1 MAQVKKIDSNF
12 TGLRFAVES
21 NQVGVLP
28 ALPVWYPAEPNSYT
42 KFGASVKTK
51 ARNPINDGRQRK
63 KGVIV
68 DLDALAEYEMDLTED
83 NTQVMMSS
91 FLFANPRT
99 KAELA
104 VGAVSGAGYAPAA
117 GGAAYYAG
125 NLLFAKGFTLNP
137 NNGLAKVTGTP
148 TGVLVA
154 TTAATVAETSTGGII
169 SRVGHEFAASVAT
182 IDVSGPLPKLVISGI
197 AAASGALTSTGNFAD
212 GNTVTVGGR
221 TYTLQAVLT
230 NVDGNVK
237 IGATAAL
244 SLTNLVNAINANGLG
259 VPGTDYALATT
270 ANGVVTAAT
279 TSTVLT
285 ATAVVAGTTGNV
297 IASTVTG
304 TANTWGAATLSGGT
318 GRSLKELGLTVGEW
332 LCLGDDGAGQSFANQ
347 SNNGLKRVRAI
358 TDNSFSFD
366 KSTLLMVTD
375 AGTGK
380 TLRIFCGRVVKN
392 EVGANIHR
400 QTLQFERTL
409 GAPDDSSS
417 AVQAEYITGCVAN
430 TFDLSIKTAD
440 KLNLKLGFMAR
451 DQETVTAV
459 QGLKAGLRPVLQESD
474 AYNSS
479 SNVAR
484 LSLAA
489 IDPTTATPTDLF
501 AFLLDLDL
509 SIKNNVKANKAV
521 KFLGSFDN
529 SAGIFEVDAKM
540 TAYFSTVDAIRQVR
554 QNGDVTLDIT
564 FAQANKGLTF
574 DLPLVSLASDGAN
587 VKQDTAIEIP
597 ITSAAATGS
606 KLDVNLNHTLLVQ
619 YWDYLPT
626 LAA

>member
-1 MAQVKKIDSNF
+1 MTVVNKIDSNF

-28 ALPVWYPAEPNSYT
+28 ANPVWYPVEPNSYT
-42 KFGASVKTK
+42 KFGGTLKTK

-68 DLDALAEYEMDLTED
+68 DFDALAEYEMDLTED
-83 NTQVMMSS
+83 NTQIMMSS

-99 KAELA
+99 KVELP
-104 VGAVSGAGYAPAA
+104 VGAVSAAGYAPVA
-117 GGAAYYAG
+117 GGAAYFAG
-125 NLLFAKGFTLNP
+125 NLLYAKGFSLGA
-137 NNGLAKVTGTP
+137 NNGLSKVTGTP
-148 TGVLVA
+148 TGVQVP
-154 TTAATVAETSTGGII
+154 TTAALVTENSVGGVI

-182 IDVSGPLPKLVISGI
+182 IDVSGLLPKLVISGV
-197 AAASGALTSTGNFAD
+197 AAASQALTTTGVFTN
-212 GNTVTVGGR
+212 GETITVGGK
-221 TYTLQAVLT
+221 TYTLQTVLT

-237 IGATAAL
+237 IAGSTAL
-244 SLTNLVNAINANGLG
+244 TLTNIANAITLNGLG
-259 VPGTDYALATT
+259 VPGTDFALAMTDNPLVSAT
-270 ANGVVTAAT
+270 A

-285 ATAVVAGTTGNV
+285 ATADVAGTPGNT
-297 IASTVTG
+297 IGSTTT
-304 TANTWGAATLSGGT
+304 TANATWGAATLVGGT
-318 GRSLKELGLTVGEW
+318 GRSFLDFGIIPGEYV
-332 LCLGDDGAGQSFANQ
+332 CIGDDGVGQSFANQ
-347 SNNGLKRVRAI
+347 SNNGLKRVRAL
-358 TDNSFSFD
+358 TDNSLTFD

-380 TLRIFCGRVVKN
+380 TIRVIMGRVIKN

-459 QGLKAGLRPVLQESD
+459 QGLKVGTRPVLQESD

-479 SNVAR
+479 SHVAR

-540 TAYFSTVDAIRQVR
+540 TAYFATVDAIREVR

-574 DLPLVSLASDGAN
+574 DLPLVTLASDGAN

-597 ITSAAATGS
+597 VTSTAATGS
-606 KLDVNLNHTLLVQ
+606 KLDINLNHTLLVQ
-619 YWDYLPT
+619 YWDYIPT